1 MRKRKIDPHL
11 LRIANIGVLTCTFT
25 QFPAILKLVWV
36 FFRMPDRLNLSPC
49 FVDYLNFRCCDAQV
63 MENLLQRP
71 INFAINQTDAFA
83 QILVMV
89 TTDLNCGQ
97 VCYFNCPK
105 LSGCQLCQLIQK
117 SN

>member
-25 QFPAILKLVWV
+25 HFPVILKLV

-89 TTDLNCGQ
+89 ATVHWRSELRTSL
-97 VCYFNCPK
+97 VF
-105 LSGCQLCQLIQK
+105 
-117 SN
+117 